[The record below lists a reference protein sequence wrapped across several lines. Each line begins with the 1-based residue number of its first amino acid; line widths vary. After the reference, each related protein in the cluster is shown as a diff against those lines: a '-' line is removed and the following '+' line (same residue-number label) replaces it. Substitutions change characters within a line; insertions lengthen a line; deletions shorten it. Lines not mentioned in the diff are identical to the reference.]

1 MARYLDSAQF
11 MWLLHKVHFMNDW
24 HLFTFYFQIY
34 NVNCVAAAKAGSA
47 SAAKQARER
56 VKQSHG

>member
-1 MARYLDSAQF
+1 
-11 MWLLHKVHFMNDW
+11 MNDW

-34 NVNCVAAAKAGSA
+34 NVNCVAATKAGSA

-56 VKQSHG
+56 VLQSHGFLKEHQETNKENVAKN